1 MKRSC
6 KALSLVMALIMLFTC
21 AASFTANATPAKEIW
36 NAYYAASTKQIEAA
50 VMLTPGSNETER
62 YVSWY
67 SDSDSGSVVLL
78 DSLGS
83 VIKEFTAMAN
93 PTPQGDYRLGAVLNS
108 LEEGKAYSYY
118 CKSGDWKS
126 TLYAFT
132 TDSNDSFTAM
142 YMTDIH
148 ISVDKYP
155 EDLENSVRNTA
166 YNFNDTLS
174 TGINKA
180 MSQGNTVD
188 LLLSAG
194 DQATDGLRDEY
205 VGLCSPEY
213 VKSIP
218 FATVIGNHD
227 RKCVDYRFFTFQPNT
242 ADMMLKSYVG
252 TDYWFVKGDVLFLM
266 MDSNN
271 ISMGDHRRFVKNAV
285 EANPDVKWRVA
296 VFHHDLYSAR
306 IPHRESENELLR
318 MMWAPIADEFGFDLC
333 LLGHSHYYT
342 ISNVM
347 YNNETVTATANGGTV
362 KNAEGTVYMVSG
374 SLNNPRNDDEIGL
387 SENIGHSYLTEE
399 KIYNLID
406 FSEDSIVINSY
417 TVESDENIGSLT
429 IEKTSNEGGHSYK
442 TPAKWYYPLVEV
454 ISFIAGFFNNIGRY
468 YDNTQLGFDIPLF
481 EGLFG

>member
-1 MKRSC
+1 
-6 KALSLVMALIMLFTC
+6 
-21 AASFTANATPAKEIW
+21 
-36 NAYYAASTKQIEAA
+36 
-50 VMLTPGSNETER
+50 
-62 YVSWY
+62 
-67 SDSDSGSVVLL
+67 
-78 DSLGS
+78 
-83 VIKEFTAMAN
+83 
-93 PTPQGDYRLGAVLNS
+93 
-108 LEEGKAYSYY
+108 
-118 CKSGDWKS
+118 
-126 TLYAFT
+126 
-132 TDSNDSFTAM
+132 
-142 YMTDIH
+142 
-148 ISVDKYP
+148 
-155 EDLENSVRNTA
+155 
-166 YNFNDTLS
+166 
-174 TGINKA
+174 
-180 MSQGNTVD
+180 
-188 LLLSAG
+188 SAG

-442 TPAKWYYPLVEV
+442 TPAKWYYPLVEA